1 MDTNLTNL
9 DLPNFQLSSD
19 ASESEALLSLQDPA
33 KILIQQIDSY
43 LRDENKKA
51 LLNIYDLEFNKLAD
65 RVSLPAP
72 SQLKDTVPQQ
82 ILCLYS
88 ELFFRHLYSKSS
100 VTPISRIQSFHNY
113 RTLFSLALNEMQ
125 RVKLP
130 PQWVWDMLDEF
141 LYQFQSFWQNFEKN
155 REELESANV
164 WSLESVTALLGNLQ
178 TSSRILNA
186 GKLSAPSDEFLSM
199 LGFFSSVAMVRLH
212 TQQANYE
219 AALDNARCIDAAGLK
234 HLANYPACYISL
246 HYYVGFS
253 AMMLGRTY
261 DAANCYERGLSYLY
275 RIRQYLTRSY
285 QYNILMKRAD
295 QILMLLTVVNTLTP
309 IPIDNYLERLIRDKF
324 REKQHRMKIG
334 DESAFDEAFY
344 YAGPKVIDFKSGD
357 NQTLASSSL
366 NKYREIVS
374 KFIPILQISSS
385 LDAYLP
391 NIRIPISTL
400 DSNLGNITLSAL
412 ESWKQ
417 HSVQVTFSSGFSD
430 KKSPA
435 FYSTRE
441 IIQEN
446 GKVYMTRKDASEQLA
461 GFLWEQSRR
470 LREIRTS
477 L

>member
-1 MDTNLTNL
+1 MDTNLKNL

-19 ASESEALLSLQDPA
+19 ATEFESLLSLQEPA

-43 LRDENKKA
+43 LQDENKKG

-65 RVSLPAP
+65 RISLPSPA
-72 SQLKDTVPQQ
+72 QLKDTVPQQ

-125 RVKLP
+125 HVQLP
-130 PQWVWDMLDEF
+130 PQWVWDILDEF
-141 LYQFQSFWQNFEKN
+141 LYQFQSFWQNFGKF
-155 REELESANV
+155 REELESKNV
-164 WSLESVTALLGNLQ
+164 WTLESITALLGNLQ
-178 TSSRILNA
+178 TSSRIFNA
-186 GKLSAPSDEFLSM
+186 GKLSAPSAEFLSL
-199 LGFFSSVAMVRLH
+199 LGFFSSVAMIKLH
-212 TQQANYE
+212 TQQANYQ
-219 AALDNARCIDAAGLK
+219 AALDNARSIDTTGLK

-261 DAANCYERGLSYLY
+261 DAANCFERGLSYLY

-324 REKQHRMKIG
+324 RDKQHRMKIG
-334 DESAFDEAFY
+334 DETAFDEAFY
-344 YAGPKVIDFKSGD
+344 YAGPKIVDSKSGD

-366 NKYREIVS
+366 DKYREIVRR
-374 KFIPILQISSS
+374 FIPILQITSY

-391 NIRIPISTL
+391 NIPIPISTL
-400 DSNLGNITLSAL
+400 DSNLGNITQSAL

-417 HSVQVTFSSGFSD
+417 HSVQFTFSAGFSE

-435 FYSTRE
+435 FYSARE
-441 IIQEN
+441 VIQEN
-446 GKVYMTRKDASEQLA
+446 GKVYMKSKDASEELA
-461 GFLWEQSRR
+461 GLLWEQSRR

>member
-9 DLPNFQLSSD
+9 ELPNFQLSSD
-19 ASESEALLSLQDPA
+19 TSEFEALLSLQDPA

-43 LRDENKKA
+43 LSNENKKG

-65 RVSLPAP
+65 RISLPHP

-113 RTLFSLALNEMQ
+113 RTLFSLALHELQ
-125 RVKLP
+125 HVKLP
-130 PQWVWDMLDEF
+130 AQWVWDMLDEF
-141 LYQFQSFWQNFEKN
+141 LYQFQSFWQNYAKL
-155 REELESANV
+155 REELERENV

-186 GKLSAPSDEFLSM
+186 GKVSVPSGEFLSM
-199 LGFFSSVAMVRLH
+199 LGFFSTVALVRLH

-234 HLANYPACYISL
+234 HLAHYPACYISL
-246 HYYVGFS
+246 HYYVGYS

-261 DAANCYERGLSYLY
+261 DAANCFVEGLSYLY
-275 RIRQYLTRSY
+275 RIKQYLTRSY
-285 QYNILMKRAD
+285 QYNILMKKAD

-309 IPIDNYLERLIRDKF
+309 VPIDNFLERLIRDKF

-334 DESAFDEAFY
+334 DESAFDEAFS
-344 YAGPKVIDFKSGD
+344 YAGPKIVDSKSAD

-366 NKYREIVS
+366 NKYREIVRR
-374 KFIPILQISSS
+374 FIPILQISSY

-391 NIRIPISTL
+391 NTPIPISTL
-400 DSNLGNITLSAL
+400 DSKLGNITHSAL

-417 HSVQVTFSSGFSD
+417 HSVQVTFSAGFSE

-435 FYSTRE
+435 FYSTRV

-446 GKVYMTRKDASEQLA
+446 GKIYITRKHAREQLA
-461 GFLWEQSRR
+461 EFLWEQSRR
-470 LREIRTS
+470 LREIRS
-477 L
+477 NL